1 MAIDRPNCPELSGKT
16 VQKRPS
22 VSMDSGRRFSRF
34 SRGRN
39 RRKEEDGWAK
49 IAARLSGRDKGDHDW
64 GGGGGTVAMDLRNVS
79 RRHRSD
85 LKRETSGTV

>member
-1 MAIDRPNCPELSGKT
+1 MAINRPNCPELSGKT
-16 VQKRPS
+16 VQKRPF
-22 VSMDSGRRFSRF
+22 VSMDSGTAISPF

-64 GGGGGTVAMDLRNVS
+64 GGGGTVAMDLRNVS